1 MKPRREASR
10 RGHQREP
17 RERGRRSAAINVAQ
31 RRPPK
36 SSLRA
41 TSSGA
46 PRRIHYSLIH
56 GALFPESR
64 VSLAF
69 PCGTRCC
76 HVKRRLENAFTTSV
90 ARFP

>member
-31 RRPPK
+31 RRLPK

-46 PRRIHYSLIH
+46 PRRIH

-69 PCGTRCC
+69 PWWE
-76 HVKRRLENAFTTSV
+76 LV
-90 ARFP
+90 AVV